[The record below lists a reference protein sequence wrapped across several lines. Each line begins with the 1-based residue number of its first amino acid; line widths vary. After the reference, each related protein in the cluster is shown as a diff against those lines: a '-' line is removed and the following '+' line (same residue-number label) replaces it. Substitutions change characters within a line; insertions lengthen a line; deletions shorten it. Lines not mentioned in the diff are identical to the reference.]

1 MADEIA
7 NLFDDTTSYVT
18 LAEDNRVIN
27 PLAVDAWDP
36 ILRIFVP
43 GTLIGGMYRVIG
55 RLGAGGMGKVFQCR
69 DENLSRD
76 VALKVLNWT
85 RHTTRPE
92 ERKLLEE
99 ASLSAPFQHPGI
111 ATVFGHDSHCGHR
124 FIVFEYVQGETLRQV
139 LIRRER
145 LPANEALRILRP
157 LAEAIDHAHSMGII
171 HRDLKPENICFT
183 LTGQPKI
190 LDFGL
195 AQRVAESISSRVYSG
210 TPTYS
215 SPEQA
220 ERAVTG
226 FASDQYSLAV
236 IAYEMLTG
244 IPVFTGSDYS
254 QLLRDHREKIP
265 PDLGSHGILAPQA
278 LTEVLNKALSKK
290 PAMRYASCQAFVT
303 DFAAAIDATDG
314 PLRVPLSIPESLRIA
329 AYISNANDDSH
340 VAGILEKALDRAGY
354 NSWYFQSNAL
364 PGISSTQQVV
374 DAIKRASAFIALI
387 SHNSL
392 KSPEFESELRQAD
405 RHGLPVVPIL
415 IDITDQEL
423 QFYSPKWLALLGG
436 IAPITLDKR
445 NPSTTVERIKRT
457 LAGCG
462 LKSQGLGGRVA
473 KGADRAVRKQWATD
487 ANQVELDELP
497 RVVYENDVVRE
508 FLSYR
513 GKYFLIGTKGL
524 GKTLLLSFKR
534 HKLTLEY
541 QNRPNDQPLCLIPHS
556 NPLLDFMEDMKEIG
570 REYEDFLSN
579 QTSAKRLWVMAL
591 RISALS
597 HHRGIMQPDD
607 EYSLNAF
614 PDSLKKMLQGE
625 REDPTLVFKK
635 LIDLNLNHLNQLL
648 DDTNNFLDRKF
659 RRIHSATYF
668 FIDKVDQAVSRFGT
682 KMWIHIQAGLI
693 DAAWELMN
701 TNRHVRIYCTIRQE
715 AFVSYHSDIKAN
727 LMGASSILQY
737 TNEDLKEM
745 LDKLAREY
753 ERKESFKEFVGL
765 NTIRHPRR
773 AMPEDVFDLMKRHTF
788 GRPRDLVVLAS
799 GLAANS
805 SQLSETKFCQSV
817 AQSSTSGL
825 VMNIFDEMRAFLQ
838 CLKDVDLR
846 KSFLDSLPSNILSR
860 AEVEHLSAAF
870 NGIAREDLGFYDDA
884 QVALNHPFR
893 DLYLTGLL
901 GCLVRDSRTDRKQ
914 QRFRQP
920 HHLITEIATV
930 LPYSDFYFIHPAL
943 QNLLSHHRYQGE
955 LHFHQHILVGEGA
968 DWTPFDFVIWNIE
981 RAISNVSDQ
990 GVRDA
995 VHEFLR
1001 TCRQCS
1007 QITADYRQKLKWEN
1021 SEVWRHTRDVLT
1033 VARQDQLLYWCDEL
1047 RRNV

>member
-1 MADEIA
+1 MAEEVA

-18 LAEDNRVIN
+18 LADDNQVIN
-27 PLAVDAWDP
+27 PLAVDSWDP

-43 GTLIGGMYRVIG
+43 GTLICGTYRVIS
-55 RLGAGGMGKVFQCR
+55 RLGAGGMGKVFHCR
-69 DENLSRD
+69 DENLHRD

-85 RHTTRPE
+85 RHTSRPE

-99 ASLSAPFQHPGI
+99 ASLSAPFQHAGI

-139 LIRRER
+139 LRRRKR
-145 LPANEALRILRP
+145 LPMNEALLILKP
-157 LAEAIDHAHSMGII
+157 LSEAIDHAHSVGII

-183 LTGQPKI
+183 LAGQPKI

-195 AQRVAESISSRVYSG
+195 AQRVAASISSRVYSG

-220 ERAVTG
+220 ARDVTG
-226 FASDQYSLAV
+226 FPSDQYSLAV

-244 IPVFTGSDYS
+244 IPVFTGRDFAE
-254 QLLRDHREKIP
+254 LLRDHRHTMP
-265 PDLGSHGILAPQA
+265 PDLESHGILVP
-278 LTEVLNKALSKK
+278 KALPEVFKK
-290 PAMRYASCQAFVT
+290 ALRKEPATRYPSCKAFVA
-303 DFAAAIDATDG
+303 DFATAIDAALG
-314 PLRVPLSIPESLRIA
+314 PLRVPLSIPESKRIA
-329 AYISNANDDSH
+329 AYISNTNDDSH
-340 VAGILEKALDRAGY
+340 VAGILEKALERGGY
-354 NSWYFQSNAL
+354 NSWYFQNDAL

-374 DAIKRASAFIALI
+374 DAIGRSYSFIALI
-387 SHNSL
+387 SHESL
-392 KSPEFESELRQAD
+392 ASVEFESELRQAE
-405 RHGLPVVPIL
+405 RMGLPVIPVL

-423 QFYSPKWLALLGG
+423 QFYSPKWLSLLGG
-436 IAPITLDKR
+436 ITPIVWDKR
-445 NPSTTVERIKRT
+445 QPSVTLESVKRT

-462 LKSQGLGGRVA
+462 LKSQGSGGRIP
-473 KGADRAVRKQWATD
+473 KSSERAVRKQWATD
-487 ANQVELDELP
+487 ANQVDLDELP

-579 QTSAKRLWVMAL
+579 QTNSKRLWVMAL

-607 EYSLNAF
+607 EESLKVF
-614 PDSLKKMLQGE
+614 PESLKKMLQGE
-625 REDPTLVFKK
+625 REDPTLVFKE
-635 LIDLNLNHLNQLL
+635 LIDLNLNTLNQLL

-682 KMWIHIQAGLI
+682 KMWIHTQAGLI

-737 TNEDLKEM
+737 SNEDLKEM

-753 ERKESFKEFVGL
+753 ERRESFKEFVGL

-773 AMPEDVFDLMKRHTF
+773 SMPEDVFDLMKRHTF

-799 GLAANS
+799 GLAAS
-805 SQLSETKFCQSV
+805 SSHLSETKFCQSV

-838 CLKDVDLR
+838 CLKDIDLR

-860 AEVEHLSAAF
+860 AEVEHISARF

-884 QVALNHPFR
+884 QVELNHPFR

-901 GCLVRDSRTDRKQ
+901 GCLVRDSLTDRKQ

-920 HHLITEIATV
+920 HHLITEIATI
-930 LPYSDFYFIHPAL
+930 LPYSEFYFIHPAL

-955 LHFHQHILVGEGA
+955 IHFHQHILVGEGA
-968 DWTPFDFVIWNIE
+968 DWTPFDFVTWNIE
-981 RAISNVSDQ
+981 RALSNVNDQ
-990 GVRDA
+990 VVRDS

-1007 QITADYRQKLKWEN
+1007 QVTVDYRRHLQWEN
-1021 SEVWRHTRDVLT
+1021 SEVWKHTRDVLT